1 MAASEIQS
9 PTAFGLPLAEEYD
22 TAVIGGGIV
31 GLATARELLR
41 RRPDRSLVLLEKE
54 SSLGSHQTSHNSGVV
69 HAGIYYA
76 PGSLKARLCV
86 SGARE
91 LYEYCA
97 EHAIPA
103 KRSGKLIVALS
114 PRELPRLDELERRG
128 RLNQVPELRRLTSAE
143 IPEVEPEAVGI
154 AALHSPHT
162 GIVDFAAVARALAE
176 DVRAA
181 GGVIRTS
188 CEVVGTERTR
198 QGIRLAHREGDL
210 AVRRAVFCAGAWSD
224 VLARRA
230 GADADPRIIPFRG
243 TWLRLRPEA
252 TSMVRSLIYPV
263 PDPSLPFLGV
273 HLTRTIGD
281 DVLIGPTAVPAFTR
295 LPEGAGPRWSTHD
308 LASTLGWP
316 GFWRMI
322 RQWWRPGLREISHA
336 LAPRRITADA
346 ARYVP
351 RLSLADVLEARLS
364 GVRAQAVARSGAL
377 VDDFVFS
384 ALGNSVHVRNAPSP
398 AATAALSI
406 ARVIA
411 DRLEEV

>member
-1 MAASEIQS
+1 MAAPEIQS
-9 PTAFGLPLAEEYD
+9 ASACGLVLPDEYD

-54 SSLGSHQTSHNSGVV
+54 SSLGGHQTSHNSGVV

-114 PRELPRLDELERRG
+114 RRELPRLDELERRG

-143 IPEVEPEAVGI
+143 IAEVEPEAVGI

-162 GIVDFAAVARALAE
+162 GIVDFAAVARAMAE

-188 CEVVGTERTR
+188 CELMGTERTR
-198 QGIRLAHREGDL
+198 QGIRLTHREGDL

-252 TSMVRSLIYPV
+252 TSLVRSLIYPV
-263 PDPSLPFLGV
+263 PDPTLPFLGV

-295 LPEGAGPRWSTHD
+295 LPEGAGARWSAHD
-308 LASTLGWP
+308 VMSTLGWP

-322 RQWWRPGLREISHA
+322 RHWWRPGLREISHA
-336 LAPRRITADA
+336 LGPRRITADA

-351 RLSLADVLEARLS
+351 RLSLDDVLEARLS

-384 ALGNSVHVRNAPSP
+384 AVGSSVHVRNAPSP